1 MRFARCGSGVE
12 PLPTSQTGDRHRLAR
27 ASKRIAEQH
36 LALTKLE
43 EEVRRAITQG
53 DAAQTGSA
61 LVQLEGTLE
70 AHFELEER
78 AYYPIADGLDAGTAE
93 RFLALRDEHELLREG
108 LGELR
113 DGLKQEGLGG
123 LLRTFTAFA
132 RDLADHERREESL
145 MEDLSRGD

>member
-1 MRFARCGSGVE
+1 
-12 PLPTSQTGDRHRLAR
+12 LPTSQTGDRHRLAR

-43 EEVRRAITQG
+43 EEVRGAITQG
-53 DAAQTGSA
+53 DAERTRSA

-78 AYYPIADGLDAGTAE
+78 AYYPLADGLDAGTAE
-93 RFLALRDEHELLREG
+93 RFRELRDEHQLLREG
-108 LGELR
+108 LGDLR

-123 LLRTFTAFA
+123 MLPAFTAFA
-132 RDLADHERREESL
+132 HDLAHHERREESL
-145 MEDLSRGD
+145 MEGLSRND